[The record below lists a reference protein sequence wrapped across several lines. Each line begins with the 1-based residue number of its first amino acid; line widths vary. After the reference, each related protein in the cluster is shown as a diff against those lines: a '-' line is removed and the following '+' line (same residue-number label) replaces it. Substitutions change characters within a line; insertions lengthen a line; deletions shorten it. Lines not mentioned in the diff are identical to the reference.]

1 MLILQPC
8 FRNSVYMKILFVVNN
23 IFCQGNGLDA
33 SARRTVQALRD
44 AGHEVRVLSC
54 ENLNDPNGP
63 QPEYRQKEL
72 HFPIFQPIIKAQ
84 GYSFS
89 KWRGPAIEE
98 AVRWADVVH
107 IEEPFFIEHAA
118 MNWAKKLGKPLTATY
133 HLHPENIF
141 YSIGMGNW
149 SFPNNSM
156 LRYWVRVFLNNCQYV
171 QCPTENVRERL
182 LSFHVKAHCITLSNG
197 LVPDKCIRPVTP
209 PEDYYDENRPLE
221 VIYIGRLSGEK
232 DQPTLLEAMRYS
244 KYAHRIQLHFA
255 GGGPK
260 EKQYK
265 RLSSKLMKEG
275 VLKYEPIFGF
285 YNRDRLR
292 QIAAKADLAAHC
304 AIIEVEGLSIMEAM
318 QQAVVP
324 VIAVGRCSGTSQF
337 ALDDRSRFP
346 AEDPKALAER
356 IDYWLDHP
364 QERWEMGFK
373 YADSMEQYDIAKT
386 AKRLVE
392 MFEAAIR
399 ERGKANSR

>member
-1 MLILQPC
+1 
-8 FRNSVYMKILFVVNN
+8 
-23 IFCQGNGLDA
+23 
-33 SARRTVQALRD
+33 
-44 AGHEVRVLSC
+44 
-54 ENLNDPNGP
+54 
-63 QPEYRQKEL
+63 
-72 HFPIFQPIIKAQ
+72 
-84 GYSFS
+84 
-89 KWRGPAIEE
+89 
-98 AVRWADVVH
+98 
-107 IEEPFFIEHAA
+107 

-141 YSIGMGNW
+141 YSLGMGNW
-149 SFPNNSM
+149 SFPNNTL
-156 LRYWVRVFLNNCQYV
+156 LRYWSRVFLDNCLYV

-182 LSFHVKAHCITLSNG
+182 NSFHVKANCITLSNG
-197 LVPDKCIRPVTP
+197 LIPDKCIRPVTP
-209 PEDYYDENRPLE
+209 PEDYYDENRPLK

-255 GGGPK
+255 GSGPK

-285 YNRDRLR
+285 YNRDQLR
-292 QIAAKADLAAHC
+292 QIAANADLAVHC

-318 QQAVVP
+318 QQAVMP

-337 ALDDRSRFP
+337 ALDDRSKFP
-346 AEDPKALAER
+346 AMDPKALAER

-364 QERWEMGFK
+364 KERWEMGFK
-373 YADSMEQYDIAKT
+373 YAESMEQYDIAQSVKG
-386 AKRLVE
+386 LVE

-399 ERGKANSR
+399 ELEN

>member
-1 MLILQPC
+1 
-8 FRNSVYMKILFVVNN
+8 MKILFVVNN

-33 SARRTVQALRD
+33 SARRTVHTLRD

-54 ENLNDPNGP
+54 ENSNDPDGP
-63 QPEYRQKEL
+63 QPEYRQKEFI
-72 HFPIFQPIIKAQ
+72 FPIFQPIIKAQ

-89 KWRGPAIEE
+89 KWTGPTIEE

-107 IEEPFFIEHAA
+107 LEEPFFIEHAA

-141 YSIGMGNW
+141 YSLGMGNW

-197 LVPDKCIRPVTP
+197 LVPDKCIRPATP
-209 PEDYYDENRPLE
+209 PEDYYDDNRPLN

-232 DQPTLLEAMRYS
+232 DQPTLLEAIRYS

-265 RLSSKLMKEG
+265 RLSSKLLEEG

-285 YNRDRLR
+285 YNRDQLR
-292 QIAAKADLAAHC
+292 QIAAKADLAVHC

-373 YADSMEQYDIAKT
+373 YAESMEQYDIAKT

>member
-33 SARRTVQALRD
+33 SARRTVQTLRD

-54 ENLNDPNGP
+54 ENSNDPDGP
-63 QPEYRQKEL
+63 QPEYRQKEFI
-72 HFPIFQPIIKAQ
+72 FPIFQPIIKAQ

-89 KWRGPAIEE
+89 KWTGPTIEE

-107 IEEPFFIEHAA
+107 LEEPFFIEHAA

-141 YSIGMGNW
+141 YSLGMGNW

-182 LSFHVKAHCITLSNG
+182 NSFHVKAQCITLSNG

-209 PEDYYDENRPLE
+209 LEDYYDENRPLE

-285 YNRDRLR
+285 YNRDQLR
-292 QIAAKADLAAHC
+292 QIAAKADLAVHC

>member
-1 MLILQPC
+1 
-8 FRNSVYMKILFVVNN
+8 MKILFVVNN
-23 IFCQGNGLDA
+23 IYCQGNGLDA

-44 AGHEVRVLSC
+44 AGEEVRVLSC
-54 ENLNDPNGP
+54 ENLEDPMGP
-63 QPEYRQKEL
+63 QPEYRQKEFI
-72 HFPIFQPIIKAQ
+72 FPIFQPIIKAQ
-84 GYSFS
+84 GYSYA
-89 KWRGPAIEE
+89 KWTGPTVEE

-107 IEEPFFIEHAA
+107 LEEPFFIEHAA

-141 YSIGMGNW
+141 YSLGMGNW
-149 SFPNNSM
+149 SFPNNTM
-156 LRYWVRVFLNNCQYV
+156 LRYWSRVFLDNCQYV

-182 LSFHVKAHCITLSNG
+182 ISFHVKAHCITLSNG
-197 LVPDKCIRPVTP
+197 LVPDKCIRPATP
-209 PEDYYDENRPLE
+209 PEDYYDDNRPLN

-232 DQPTLLEAMRYS
+232 DQTTLLKAMRYS
-244 KYAHRIQLHFA
+244 KFANRIQLHFA
-255 GGGPK
+255 GQGPK
-260 EKQYK
+260 QKEYQKMAA
-265 RLSSKLMKEG
+265 KLHKEG
-275 VLKYEPIFGF
+275 VLKYEPTFEF
-285 YNRDRLR
+285 LNRDQLR
-292 QIAAKADLAAHC
+292 EMAAHADLAAHC
-304 AIIEVEGLSIMEAM
+304 ATIEVEGLSIMEAM

-364 QERWEMGFK
+364 KERWEMGFK
-373 YADSMEQYDIAKT
+373 YAESMEQYDIAKT

-399 ERGKANSR
+399 ERGKTNSR

>member
-1 MLILQPC
+1 
-8 FRNSVYMKILFVVNN
+8 MKILFVVNN

-44 AGHEVRVLSC
+44 AGEEVRVLSC
-54 ENLNDPNGP
+54 ENLNDPHGP
-63 QPEYRQKEL
+63 QPEYRQKEFI
-72 HFPIFQPIIKAQ
+72 FPIFQPIIKVQ

-89 KWRGPAIEE
+89 KWTGPAIEE

-107 IEEPFFIEHAA
+107 LEEPFFIEHAA

-141 YSIGMGNW
+141 YSLGMGNW
-149 SFPNNSM
+149 SFPNNTL
-156 LRYWVRVFLNNCQYV
+156 LRYWVRVFLNNCRYV

-182 LSFHVKAHCITLSNG
+182 SSFHVKAHCITLSNG
-197 LVPDKCIRPVTP
+197 LIPDRCIRPATP
-209 PEDYYDENRPLE
+209 PEDYDDENRPLN

-244 KYAHRIQLHFA
+244 KYAKRIQLHFA
-255 GGGPK
+255 GQGPNRK
-260 EKQYK
+260 KYQRMAEK
-265 RLSSKLMKEG
+265 LHKEG
-275 VLKYEPIFGF
+275 ILKYKPTFEFL
-285 YNRDRLR
+285 NRDQLR
-292 QIAAKADLAAHC
+292 ELAAHADLAVHC
-304 AIIEVEGLSIMEAM
+304 ATIEVEGLSIMEAM

-346 AEDPKALAER
+346 AKDPKALAER
-356 IDYWLDHP
+356 IDFWLAHP
-364 QERWEMGFK
+364 QERWETGFK
-373 YADSMEQYDIAKT
+373 YAESMEQYDIAKT

-392 MFEAAIR
+392 MFEAAIQ
-399 ERGKANSR
+399 ERKN

>member
-1 MLILQPC
+1 
-8 FRNSVYMKILFVVNN
+8 MKILFVVNN

-33 SARRTVQALRD
+33 SARRTVQALRN
-44 AGHEVRVLSC
+44 AGQDVRVLSC
-54 ENLNDPNGP
+54 ENVNDPNGP
-63 QPEYRQKEL
+63 QPEYRQREFI
-72 HFPIFQPIIKAQ
+72 FPLVQPIIKAQ
-84 GYSFS
+84 GYSFA
-89 KWRGPAIEE
+89 KWRGPSIEE

-141 YSIGMGNW
+141 YSLGMGNW
-149 SFPNNSM
+149 SFPNNTL
-156 LRYWVRVFLNNCQYV
+156 LRYWSRVFLDNCLYV

-182 LSFHVKAHCITLSNG
+182 NSFHVKANCITLSNG
-197 LVPDKCIRPVTP
+197 LIPDKCIRPVTP
-209 PEDYYDENRPLE
+209 PEDYYDENRPLK

-255 GGGPK
+255 GSGPK

-285 YNRDRLR
+285 YNRDQLR
-292 QIAAKADLAAHC
+292 QIAANADLAVHC

-318 QQAVVP
+318 QQAVMP

-337 ALDDRSRFP
+337 ALDDRSKFP
-346 AEDPKALAER
+346 AMDPKALAER

-364 QERWEMGFK
+364 KERWEMGFK
-373 YADSMEQYDIAKT
+373 YAESMEQYDIAQSVKG
-386 AKRLVE
+386 LVE

-399 ERGKANSR
+399 ELEN

>member
-1 MLILQPC
+1 
-8 FRNSVYMKILFVVNN
+8 MKILFVVNN

-33 SARRTVQALRD
+33 SARRTIKALRD
-44 AGHEVRVLSC
+44 IGQEVRILSC
-54 ENLNDPNGP
+54 ENLEDPNGP
-63 QPEYRQKEL
+63 QPEYRQKEF

-84 GYSFS
+84 GFS
-89 KWRGPAIEE
+89 YAKWHGPNIEA

-107 IEEPFFIEHAA
+107 LEEPFFIEHAA

-141 YSIGMGNW
+141 YSLGMDGW
-149 SFPNNSM
+149 SFPNNAL
-156 LRYWVRVFLNNCQYV
+156 LRYWARVFLDKCQYV

-182 LSFHVKAHCITLSNG
+182 NRFHVKAKCVTLSNG
-197 LVPDKCIRPVTP
+197 LVPDKCIRPTTP
-209 PEDYYDENRPLE
+209 PADYDDENRPLNM
-221 VIYIGRLSGEK
+221 IYIGRLSGEK
-232 DQPTLLEAMRYS
+232 DQPTLLKAMRYS

-265 RLSSKLMKEG
+265 RLSAKLMKEG

-285 YNRDRLR
+285 YNRDQLR
-292 QIAAKADLAAHC
+292 QLAAKADLAVHC

-324 VIAVGRCSGTSQF
+324 VIADGRCSGTSQF
-337 ALDDRSRFP
+337 ALDDRSIFP
-346 AEDPKALAER
+346 AKDAKALAER
-356 IDYWLDHP
+356 IDYWLDRP
-364 QERWEMGFK
+364 KERWELGFK
-373 YADSMEQYDIAKT
+373 YSESMEQYDIANS

-399 ERGKANSR
+399 GN

>member
-1 MLILQPC
+1 
-8 FRNSVYMKILFVVNN
+8 MKILFVVNN

-44 AGHEVRVLSC
+44 AGQDVRVLSC
-54 ENLNDPNGP
+54 ENVNDPNGP
-63 QPEYRQKEL
+63 QPEFRQKEFI
-72 HFPIFQPIIKAQ
+72 FPLFQPIIKAQ
-84 GYSFS
+84 GYSFA
-89 KWRGPAIEE
+89 KWRGSVIEE

-141 YSIGMGNW
+141 YSLGMGNW
-149 SFPNNSM
+149 SFPNNRL
-156 LRYWVRVFLNNCQYV
+156 LRYWSRVFLDNCLYV

-182 LSFHVKAHCITLSNG
+182 NSFHVKAHCITLSNG
-197 LVPDKCIRPVTP
+197 LIPDKCIRPATP
-209 PEDYYDENRPLE
+209 PEGYYDENRPLE
-221 VIYIGRLSGEK
+221 VIYIGRFSGEK

-275 VLKYEPIFGF
+275 VLKYDPIFGF
-285 YNRDRLR
+285 YNRDQLR
-292 QIAAKADLAAHC
+292 QIAAKADLAVHC

-324 VIAVGRCSGTSQF
+324 VIAVGHCSGTSQF
-337 ALDDRSRFP
+337 ALDDRSKFP
-346 AEDPKALAER
+346 TKDPKSLAKR

-364 QERWEMGFK
+364 KERWEMGFK
-373 YADSMEQYDIAKT
+373 YVESMEQYDIAHSVKG
-386 AKRLVE
+386 LVE
-392 MFEAAIR
+392 MFEAAID
-399 ERGKANSR
+399 KNKTK

>member
-1 MLILQPC
+1 
-8 FRNSVYMKILFVVNN
+8 MKILFVVNN

-33 SARRTVQALRD
+33 SARRTVQTLRD

-141 YSIGMGNW
+141 YSLGMGNW

-197 LVPDKCIRPVTP
+197 LVPDKCIRPATP
-209 PEDYYDENRPLE
+209 PEDYYDDNRPLN

-285 YNRDRLR
+285 YNRDQLR
-292 QIAAKADLAAHC
+292 QIAAKADLAVHC

-364 QERWEMGFK
+364 QERWEIGFK

>member
-1 MLILQPC
+1 
-8 FRNSVYMKILFVVNN
+8 MKILFVVNN

-44 AGHEVRVLSC
+44 AGQDVRVLSC
-54 ENLNDPNGP
+54 ENVNDPNGP
-63 QPEYRQKEL
+63 QPEYRQKEFI
-72 HFPIFQPIIKAQ
+72 FPLFQPIIKAQ
-84 GYSFS
+84 GYSFA
-89 KWRGPAIEE
+89 KWRGPSIEE

-141 YSIGMGNW
+141 YSLGMGNW
-149 SFPNNSM
+149 SFPNNTL
-156 LRYWVRVFLNNCQYV
+156 LRYWSRVFLDNCLYV

-182 LSFHVKAHCITLSNG
+182 NSFHVKANCITLSNG
-197 LVPDKCIRPVTP
+197 LIPDKCIRPVTP
-209 PEDYYDENRPLE
+209 PEDYYDENRPLK

-255 GGGPK
+255 GSGPK

-285 YNRDRLR
+285 YNRDQLR
-292 QIAAKADLAAHC
+292 QIAAKADLAVHC

-337 ALDDRSRFP
+337 ALDDRSKFP
-346 AEDPKALAER
+346 TKDPKALAER
-356 IDYWLDHP
+356 IDYWLDLP
-364 QERWEMGFK
+364 KERWEMGFK
-373 YADSMEQYDIAKT
+373 YAESMEKYDIANSVKG
-386 AKRLVE
+386 LVE
-392 MFEAAIR
+392 MFKAAID
-399 ERGKANSR
+399 KNKTK

>member
-1 MLILQPC
+1 
-8 FRNSVYMKILFVVNN
+8 MKILFVVNN
-23 IFCQGNGLDA
+23 IYCQGNGLDA
-33 SARRTVQALRD
+33 SARRTINALRD
-44 AGHEVRVLSC
+44 IGQEVRILSC
-54 ENLNDPNGP
+54 ENLEDPNGP
-63 QPEYRQKEL
+63 QPEYRQKEF

-84 GYSFS
+84 GFS
-89 KWRGPAIEE
+89 YAKWRGPAIEE

-107 IEEPFFIEHAA
+107 LEEPFFIEHAA

-141 YSIGMGNW
+141 YSLAMDGW
-149 SFPNNSM
+149 SFPNNTL
-156 LRYWVRVFLNNCQYV
+156 LRYWARVFLDNCQYV

-182 LSFHVKAHCITLSNG
+182 NSFHVKAQCITLSNG
-197 LVPDKCIRPVTP
+197 LVPDKCVRPTTP
-209 PEDYYDENRPLE
+209 PEDYYDENRPLN

-232 DQPTLLEAMRYS
+232 DQPTLLKAMRYS

-265 RLSSKLMKEG
+265 RLSAKLMKEG
-275 VLKYEPIFGF
+275 VLTYEPIFGF
-285 YNRDRLR
+285 YNRDQLR
-292 QIAAKADLAAHC
+292 QLAAKADLAVHC

-324 VIAVGRCSGTSQF
+324 VIADGRCSGTSQF
-337 ALDDRSRFP
+337 ALDDRSIFP
-346 AEDPKALAER
+346 AKDAKALAER
-356 IDYWLDHP
+356 IDYWLDRP
-364 QERWEMGFK
+364 KERWELGFK
-373 YADSMEQYDIAKT
+373 YSESMEQYDIANS

-399 ERGKANSR
+399 GN

>member
-1 MLILQPC
+1 
-8 FRNSVYMKILFVVNN
+8 MKILFVVNN

-33 SARRTVQALRD
+33 SARRTIKTLWGLGQ
-44 AGHEVRVLSC
+44 EVRVLSC
-54 ENLNDPNGP
+54 ENLEDPDGP
-63 QPEYRQKEL
+63 QPEYRLEEF
-72 HFPIFQPIIKAQ
+72 HFPVFQPIIKAQ
-84 GYSFS
+84 GFS
-89 KWRGPAIEE
+89 YAKWWGPAIEE

-107 IEEPFFIEHAA
+107 LEEPFFVEHAA
-118 MNWAKKLGKPLTATY
+118 MNCAKRLGKPLTATY

-141 YSIGMGNW
+141 FSLGLCNW
-149 SFPNNSM
+149 SLPNNLL
-156 LRYWVRVFLNNCQYV
+156 LRYWTRVFLNNCQYV

-182 LSFHVKAHCITLSNG
+182 SRFHVKARCITISNG
-197 LVPDKCIRPVTP
+197 LVPDKCIRPATP
-209 PEDYYDENRPLE
+209 PVDYLDGNRPFE

-275 VLKYEPIFGF
+275 VLKYDPIFGF
-285 YNRDRLR
+285 YNRDQLR
-292 QIAAKADLAAHC
+292 QIAAKADLAVHC

-324 VIAVGRCSGTSQF
+324 VIAVGHCSGTSQF
-337 ALDDRSRFP
+337 ALDDRSKFP
-346 AEDPKALAER
+346 TKDPKALAKR

-364 QERWEMGFK
+364 KERWEMGFK
-373 YADSMEQYDIAKT
+373 YAESMEQYDIAHSVKG
-386 AKRLVE
+386 LVE
-392 MFEAAIR
+392 MFEAAID
-399 ERGKANSR
+399 KNKTK